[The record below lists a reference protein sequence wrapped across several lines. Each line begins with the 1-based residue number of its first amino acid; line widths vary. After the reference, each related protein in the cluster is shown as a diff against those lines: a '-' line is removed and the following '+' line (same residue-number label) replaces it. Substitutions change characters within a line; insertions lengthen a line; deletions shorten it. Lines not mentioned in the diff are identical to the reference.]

1 MSELL
6 TEVGLQVSCGKNHR
20 RTLHSEGFSLF
31 GSMQITFAMLVFGH
45 QRNRT
50 LKTLYSLSSS
60 TKRLQRIIIP
70 IRD

>member
-6 TEVGLQVSCGKNHR
+6 THKGLPAFRVTKDR
-20 RTLHSEGFSLF
+20 RTLHSKGFSIF
-31 GSMQITFAMLVFGH
+31 DSMQITFTMLEFEH

-60 TKRLQRIIIP
+60 TKQLQRIIIP